1 MAKSSLVSIDPGE
14 CTGGAYFVDGLLV
27 WAGVLS
33 LLDGSHTA
41 MHADRLAIEV
51 MYIRPPDIQG
61 ASAEVVA
68 KRLNDLLS
76 VNVHAGQWIRSV
88 NAAHTRRLKPHEWKG
103 GLSKER
109 HQPRILEAL
118 SNLEHANIVKGLPAS
133 KQHNVIDAIGIGL
146 FDLGRMTR
154 GGR

>member
-1 MAKSSLVSIDPGE
+1 MAKGSLVSIDPGE
-14 CTGGAYFVDGLLV
+14 CTGGAYFVDGVLI

-51 MYIRPPDIQG
+51 MYIRPPDLQG
-61 ASAEVVA
+61 KPEIVA

-76 VNVHAGQWIRSV
+76 VNIHVGQWIRSV
-88 NAAHTRRLKPHEWKG
+88 NAAHTRRLPPHAWKG

-109 HQPRILEAL
+109 HQPRITEAL
-118 SNLEHANIVKGLPAS
+118 SDAERALLPRLS
-133 KQHNVIDAIGIGL
+133 DTKLHNVIDAIGIGL